1 MQLSRLTLIILI
13 ALCFSISCRK
23 SEPLHSLEMI
33 KTEYPQVAEAIT
45 ERNSEQ
51 LLTFTNRYDGE
62 TSSLIWKALAKTSI
76 DDTDSF
82 INLVLSR
89 EDRGPWYALS
99 FQELD
104 ENQLN
109 QIHELFTD
117 GEINTEYVCDLFYRQ
132 GNQETLS
139 ALLSVTG
146 IIENSE
152 LCALAAGGII
162 SRVPVDEE
170 SINKVVSLAFNT
182 DRKIIRRNLLYG
194 FYRNQINSPEPGN
207 DLFGQFLTLWEDSG
221 IGSDPGTDQ
230 FMARILMYE
239 AVKKILSNYSDRE
252 LRDQKQLSIELAR
265 TLQFSE
271 SEPETD
277 DYINRLL
284 KHPNYHV
291 KLEVLESLKQ
301 FEEVEVTL
309 LESIEDR
316 FVKLGRNGEL
326 IMSGLE
332 LLLQNGVDIQPY
344 RWKIEFIANENPYL
358 MDNILSVW
366 LEIESDEEFLNRI
379 EMNIQRG
386 EIAALQAMRMLHQF
400 WTGQEQPEEWRV
412 RVREIIFSVLEEGNR
427 SSVAGS
433 GPLLMDELLFE
444 EGDIDQISRYYYDF
458 VENRNRDNARILG
471 EVLVE
476 ITGEGFEP
484 VNMVEPFYTPDWD
497 RLYDLGKTPYW
508 KLETRYGEIAIKL
521 DPESAP
527 FTVSSIDSLTRA
539 GVYDGVAFHRVVR
552 NFVIQGG
559 DYDRRDGFGG
569 PDYRLPTEPS
579 FQSFERGA
587 AGIASSGT
595 DTEGSQFFM
604 MHQWAPHLDG
614 NYTRFG
620 RVVRGMD
627 IVDRIQVGDTVLK
640 ASIIII

>member
-366 LEIESDEEFLNRI
+366 LEIGSDEEFLNRI

>member
-379 EMNIQRG
+379 EMNIQRD

-400 WTGQEQPEEWRV
+400 WTGQEQPEEWRD